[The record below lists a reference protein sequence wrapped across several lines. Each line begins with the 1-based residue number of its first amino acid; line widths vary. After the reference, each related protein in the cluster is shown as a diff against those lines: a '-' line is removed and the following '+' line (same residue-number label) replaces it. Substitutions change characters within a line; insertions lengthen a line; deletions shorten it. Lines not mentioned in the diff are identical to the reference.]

1 MNRQIYQKLYSI
13 AKQHS
18 HSDDSSHDFSHI
30 QRVLANIEYLA
41 KKEGGDRDILVPASL
56 FHDVINHPKNSSRSL
71 QSADESAAWTEKLLR
86 SIPDYPQV
94 KIAAVSDAIA
104 KCSFTKAIMPELW
117 ESKLLQDADLLDS
130 TGAVSIARSFAS
142 AGLLKRPLY
151 NEQDPFC
158 QKRKLKGSRFDHGL
172 DIFYGR
178 LLKVQERFHT
188 KTAQRLAKKRHAFLL
203 EFLEQFRQEI
213 EITI

>member
-1 MNRQIYQKLYSI
+1 MDKQIYQKLYKI

-30 QRVLANIEYLA
+30 LRVLANIEYLA
-41 KKEGGDRDILVPASL
+41 KKEGGDRDILVPAAL
-56 FHDVINHPKNSSRSL
+56 YHNVINHPKNSPRSL
-71 QSADESAAWTEKLLR
+71 SSSDESAAWTVKLLK
-86 SIPDYPQV
+86 SIPDYPQA

-130 TGAVSIARSFAS
+130 IGAVAVARSFAS
-142 AGLLKRPLY
+142 AGLLRRPLY
-151 NEQDPFC
+151 HPTDPFC
-158 QKRKLKGSRFDHGL
+158 RKRKLKGSTFDYGL

-188 KTAQRLAKKRHAFLL
+188 KTARRLAKKRHAFLL
-203 EFLEQFRQEI
+203 DFLEQFRQEI
-213 EITI
+213 EI